1 MTRRLKRVLQD
12 EHNDL
17 LDRLR
22 NVEGAPT
29 LADVLAPAEAQAERY
44 LAAARPFMVEAAVAG
59 ARFVKGSEAEDSAG
73 GDAEMI
79 STVADAAVRDA
90 VVAIVEPLRNR
101 IEAVLEER
109 GRDANDVLVDALASV
124 YRQTRSH
131 RVEPLVADFL
141 SAAHAM
147 AIWHAAPDGAALRW
161 IAEDAGGPCPDCDDN
176 ALAGPVRKGEPFPTG
191 QLYPRP
197 IAVAVAC
204 SCPPHPERRRTG
216 LGPGLSD
223 DGRHAPVGSGS
234 ACVPPPICRVRCRGT
249 SRRLRIGVLIAVVVV
264 ILLLTTVH
272 DHGRASIPA
281 TSGSRRSASRRCSG
295 ACS

>member
-29 LADVLAPAEAQAERY
+29 LADVLAPAEVQAERY

-59 ARFVKGSEAEDSAG
+59 ARFVKGSEAEDTAG

-79 STVADAAVRDA
+79 ATVADAAVRDA

-191 QLYPRP
+191 QLYPPAHRG
-197 IAVAVAC
+197 C
-204 SCPPHPERRRTG
+204 RC
-216 LGPGLSD
+216 LL
-223 DGRHAPVGSGS
+223 
-234 ACVPPPICRVRCRGT
+234 VP
-249 SRRLRIGVLIAVVVV
+249 
-264 ILLLTTVH
+264 
-272 DHGRASIPA
+272 ASP
-281 TSGSRRSASRRCSG
+281 
-295 ACS
+295 